1 MYRKLIQLRP
11 SNNRD
16 SAGTALVSY
25 TKRNVWHG
33 RPIAVP
39 VELEIAFVQVLLG
52 NNS

>member
-39 VELEIAFVQVLLG
+39 VEIAFVQVLLG